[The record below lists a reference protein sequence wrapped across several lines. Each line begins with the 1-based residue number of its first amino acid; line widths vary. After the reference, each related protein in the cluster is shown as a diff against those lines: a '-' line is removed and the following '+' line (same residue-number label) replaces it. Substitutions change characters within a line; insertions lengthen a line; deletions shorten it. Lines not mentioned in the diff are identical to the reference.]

1 MPRPEIT
8 GRKIATTS
16 DQIVARLLTMLPPL
30 ELLRIA
36 EMSEAAR
43 LAGVSQ
49 DTLKREHS
57 DKIVNMSRRRE
68 GMRVVHA
75 LMLREVEVS
84 DITTG

>member
-1 MPRPEIT
+1 MP
-8 GRKIATTS
+8 TTA

-57 DKIVNMSRRRE
+57 DKIVKISRRRE

-75 LMLREVEVS
+75 LMLREVTDNTAAS
-84 DITTG
+84 